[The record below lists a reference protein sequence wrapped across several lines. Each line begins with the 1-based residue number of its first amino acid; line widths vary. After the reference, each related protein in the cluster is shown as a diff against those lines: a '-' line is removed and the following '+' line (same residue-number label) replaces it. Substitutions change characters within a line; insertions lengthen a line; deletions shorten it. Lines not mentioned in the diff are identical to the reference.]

1 MNSQLRNVE
10 INLSN
15 MIDWI
20 SQQMSQFGF
29 FDQLC

>member
-20 SQQMSQFGF
+20 SQQMSQFGLF
-29 FDQLC
+29 